1 MEFPAIL
8 RRLVFA
14 ACAVAAAVLSGV
26 LSAPAAAPANGPTD
40 PAKFPPDQI
49 EYFEKHV
56 RPLLTKHCIECHGPK
71 LQEAGLRLDGRTH
84 ILAGAEGHPA
94 AVPGDPNKSLII
106 AVTKYD
112 GDVQMPPDGKLPADQ
127 LAALTNWVKL
137 GLPWPE
143 ESKLAK
149 ADTAGTAAATNTA
162 TMPPASTAWSGS
174 MDERI
179 ARARSDHWAFQPVR
193 RSEAPKVAH
202 LAWNARP
209 IDRFVYAKLA
219 EKSIRPAPPAD
230 PRTLI
235 RRVYFDL
242 VGIPPTPEEADAFV
256 AAYTASPSA
265 TLPISHP
272 TAKGGEAERQSGG
285 ETEKDDKDA
294 RSYAQPLRPS
304 APQPPATTGGTE
316 RQRDG
321 EKVYEELIDR
331 LLASPLYGERWAR
344 HWLDVARYGDT
355 KGYAFTME
363 RRFPF
368 AYTYRDYVIRAFND
382 DKPYDQFLLEQL
394 AADKLPNS
402 DPKSL
407 AALGF
412 LTCGRQFTGI
422 HDTVDDQIDVVTRG
436 LLGLTTACARCH
448 DHKFDPIPTADYY
461 SLYGV
466 FRSSIAPAEYPLLGE
481 PEPSPEY
488 DAYLKEHQKL
498 SAERDA
504 FVNDATAKV
513 LDELRSRAGDYLT
526 KTVLDSLDKAGSK
539 EKDVLL
545 DPGDLR
551 PTVVRR
557 WRDMLIRTK
566 RDKSP
571 LFVAWHRLD
580 DVPETEFEKRAPA
593 VIAELT
599 KDGKLNG
606 LLREGLTKQTPKSML
621 DVAKLYGDLFA
632 RSNTEWKK
640 AIDPKSR
647 RPNEVGANEPSP
659 TKLAD
664 VALEEFRAV
673 LFAGDAPTSLGMDLT
688 HQVFDRKVRGQVD
701 ALQKKVDSLTV
712 TSPGA
717 PPRAMSLVD
726 NPQLYNPVI
735 FVRGDAAR
743 RGPDVPRR
751 SLSILSGPD
760 RKPFADG
767 SGRLGL
773 AREIVNRENPL
784 TARVMV
790 NRIWLHHFGSGLVET
805 ASDFGVRTAPP
816 THPELLDW
824 LAAEFMDEGWS
835 IKRLHREIMLSQAY
849 RQSSIYPTSVAG
861 TALPAG
867 RPAGS
872 AESALTLTSNSN
884 AYSVDPENRL
894 LWRMNRKRIELESM
908 RDAMLAVAG
917 RLDTKPFGRPID
929 LWKQP
934 FTTRRAV
941 YGYIDRQD
949 LPGIFGVFDFANPDV
964 TIDQRSRTTVPQQAL
979 FAMNSPFV
987 QEQARKLAARP
998 EIAGAKSDAE
1008 RITGLY
1014 RTALDRPPTADELG
1028 RMQQF
1033 LAEVGAAKPPVET
1046 WQYGYGEYDLA
1057 AGPMKNGAVKSFTP
1071 LKHWTGKEWQV
1082 GPKIPDDKLGH
1093 IIVRPNSGHAGRSL
1107 KATNIVRWTS
1117 PIDGVVSLT
1126 GELKHPNKEGDGI
1139 AAHAVSSQLGKLG
1152 NWAAHNGAAK
1162 TNVARIEVA
1171 RGDSIDL
1178 VIEPR
1183 VTGSFDG
1190 YLWVPEIR
1198 RIDGLPTAWNFEK
1211 DFHGPSAPPMTGL
1224 EIAAQVLLMSNEFM
1238 FVD

>member
-1 MEFPAIL
+1 M
-8 RRLVFA
+8 
-14 ACAVAAAVLSGV
+14 ACGV
-26 LSAPAAAPANGPTD
+26 LTAGAAAPQTAET
-40 PAKFPPDQI
+40 AKFPPDQV

-56 RPLLTKHCIECHGPK
+56 RPLLAKHCIECHGPK
-71 LQEAGLRLDGRTH
+71 LQEAGLRLDGRAH
-84 ILAGAEGHPA
+84 ILKGAEGHPA

-127 LAALTNWVKL
+127 LATLTNWVKL

-143 ESKLAK
+143 EA
-149 ADTAGTAAATNTA
+149 TASTAAASSPSANA
-162 TMPPASTAWSGS
+162 PAAVNAWSGS

-179 ARARSDHWAFQPVR
+179 ARARFNHWAFQPVR
-193 RSEAPKVAH
+193 RTEAPAVADPT
-202 LAWNARP
+202 WNSSP
-209 IDRFVYAKLA
+209 IDRFIYARLA
-219 EKSIRPAPPAD
+219 EKQILPAPPAD

-235 RRVYFDL
+235 RRAYFDL
-242 VGIPPTPEEADAFV
+242 LGIPPTPEETDEFV
-256 AAYTASPSA
+256 RSYSPS
-265 TLPISHP
+265 LHP
-272 TAKGGEAERQSGG
+272 SV
-285 ETEKDDKDA
+285 
-294 RSYAQPLRPS
+294 PPS
-304 APQPPATTGGTE
+304 VVDE
-316 RQRDG
+316 G
-321 EKVYEELIDR
+321 EKAYELLIDR
-331 LLASPLYGERWAR
+331 LLASPQYGERWAR

-394 AADKLPNS
+394 AADKLPNA

-466 FRSSIAPAEYPLLGE
+466 FRSSIAPPEYPLLGE

-488 DAYLKEHQKL
+488 EAYLQEHKKL

-504 FVNDATAKV
+504 FVNEATAKV
-513 LDELRSRAGDYLT
+513 LDELRSRAADYLT

-557 WRDMLIRTK
+557 WRDMLVRTK

-571 LFVAWHRLD
+571 LFAAWHRLD
-580 DVPETEFEKRAPA
+580 DVPEAEFEKKAPA

-599 KDGKLNG
+599 NEGKLNA
-606 LLREGLTKQTPKSML
+606 LLNEGLTKQTPKSMF
-621 DVAKLYGDLFA
+621 DVAKLYGELFQ
-632 RSNTEWKK
+632 RSNEAWKK
-640 AIDPKSR
+640 ALDPKSR
-647 RPNEVGANEPSP
+647 KPNEPAPA
-659 TKLAD
+659 KLAD
-664 VALEEFRAV
+664 APLEEFRAV

-688 HQVFDRKVRGQVD
+688 HQVFDRKTRGQVD
-701 ALQKKVDSLTV
+701 ALQKKVDSLVV

-717 PPRAMSLVD
+717 PPRAMSLID
-726 NPQLYNPVI
+726 SPQLYNPVI
-735 FVRGDAAR
+735 FTRGDAAR
-743 RGPDVPRR
+743 RGPDVPRQN
-751 SLSILSGPD
+751 LSILSGPD
-760 RKPFADG
+760 RKPFTDG

-773 AREIVNRENPL
+773 ARAIADRENPL

-790 NRIWLHHFGSGLVET
+790 NRIWLHHFGRGLVET
-805 ASDFGVRTAPP
+805 PSDFGVRTEPP
-816 THPELLDW
+816 SHPELLDW
-824 LAAEFMDEGWS
+824 LASEFMDEGWS
-835 IKRLHREIMLSQAY
+835 IKRLHRAIMLSQAY
-849 RQSSIYPTSVAG
+849 RQASIYPTSAQS
-861 TALPAG
+861 
-867 RPAGS
+867 R
-872 AESALTLTSNSN
+872 TSNSRV
-884 AYSVDPENRL
+884 SGIDPRQIDPENRL
-894 LWRMNRKRIELESM
+894 LWRMNRKRIELEAM
-908 RDAMLAVAG
+908 RDSMLAVAG
-917 RLDTKPFGRPID
+917 RLDTKQFGRPID
-929 LWKQP
+929 LWSRP
-934 FTTRRAV
+934 FTTRRSV
-941 YGYIDRQD
+941 YAYIDRQD

-964 TIDQRSRTTVPQQAL
+964 TIEQRPRTTVPQQAL

-998 EIAGAKSDAE
+998 EIAGAKSDSE
-1008 RITGLY
+1008 RITAIY
-1014 RTALDRPPTADELG
+1014 RTALDRLPTVEESA
-1028 RMQQF
+1028 RMEQF
-1033 LAEVGAAKPPVET
+1033 LAEVAAASPPVPT
-1046 WQYGYGEYDLA
+1046 WQYGYGEYEPA
-1057 AGPMKNGAVKSFTP
+1057 TGKVKTFAH

-1093 IIVRPNSGHAGRSL
+1093 ILVRPNGGHAGRSL

-1117 PIDGVVSLT
+1117 PIDGVVTLS
-1126 GELKHPNKEGDGI
+1126 GDLKHPNKEGDGI
-1139 AAHAVSSQLGKLG
+1139 AVHAVSNQAGKLG
-1152 NWAAHNGAAK
+1152 EWSAHNGTTK
-1162 TNVARIEVA
+1162 TGVERIEVA
-1171 RGDSIDL
+1171 RGDVIDL

-1183 VTGSFDG
+1183 ATGNHDS
-1190 YLWVPEIR
+1190 YNYVPEIR
-1198 RIDGLPTAWNFEK
+1198 RIDGVPTAWNFEK